1 MIYQELLALAN
12 RQMRIGQ
19 IVPVRLHKKPGNPVD
34 LNALAF
40 IVKPIKIGK
49 ELDMWYQKHCL
60 M

>member
-49 ELDMWYQKHCL
+49 ELDMWY
-60 M
+60 